1 MSLNVNDF
9 KVLFIIRFKPI
20 IIKKPYLTLFCNK
33 INHFTTYL
41 GVKSSFMKKIS
52 TLLFIFLF
60 STIIFAQKTISGKVL
75 DDEGKPLPSASVT
88 IEEVGK
94 NTILNYAITDAKGTY
109 KVTYNSDDAQIVVK
123 VKAFNHKT
131 ILSQYPNATQSLN
144 FTLEGQATEIKEVK
158 LKTKLI
164 TKRGDTISYDLKSFE
179 NKSDRT
185 LSDVLKKIPGI
196 EVNKDGSILYQGE
209 PINKFYVNGKDLMEG
224 SYGLINNSLPKDAV
238 QKVEVM
244 ENHQPVKILQDKL
257 ASENAAINVKLKKAI
272 TMTGR
277 GEISEGIAPYLWNVK
292 LSPMLFTQKV
302 QWVLNYKT
310 NNTGDEVEKE
320 NSIMAFG
327 NRFEGVRRNFSENSW
342 LNVENA
348 STPSNVPVKRYLF
361 NNVHY
366 LSANLLTNLTK
377 DWEFKANTSYTNN
390 AIDRE
395 SVSTVYTQ
403 NGTLVNTSSVA
414 NNFYTNQAKGE
425 IIFSKNANKSF
436 FKNTTTYNG
445 LWNTDVA
452 QTTNKANTSLNSAQR
467 SKTPS
472 NNFQNSLSVI
482 IPWKE
487 KLVNAM
493 SFVSYRDDKQDL
505 YINPASYVNSLNNVI
520 TGTGLAHQ
528 YLNLKTFEANHSASV
543 GFTKN
548 SWTITPEVGLNFV
561 SNKLITDLNGEVG
574 GTIENPGS
582 AYENN
587 LKFQSMTPYAQM
599 MVNFKKGNFEANI
612 AAPANFNNITAQDNA
627 NLNKSLH
634 KVTYEPRLFARY
646 DLTSFWKISGFT
658 GLSNNFGSVNDIFAG
673 KILLSSKNLSTKD
686 TDIQQTQ
693 MKFAGSRLEYRN
705 PLNNI
710 FFNLSY
716 NLSDRTSNITYLN
729 LLNASTQQITV
740 KGYNLENKTQSNSWR
755 TELGKY
761 FPKFKTNA
769 SVGYSNSLGKSQ
781 QLPSNL
787 TTTPTANDFQSVKSN
802 SQGVTAKFNNNYF
815 SWLSVD
821 YNATWSFVDTSVQTT
836 SGQVKNKS
844 QNFNHAL
851 SAYVYPV
858 KNHTLGFTWDEL
870 KFKNGDQ
877 SRTNSFYDLSYQYS
891 MVEEKMDIELKLVNI
906 ANTSTYQDVSFNA
919 TTNQTTYRTINIR
932 PRQVVLTLKFNFK

>member
-1 MSLNVNDF
+1 
-9 KVLFIIRFKPI
+9 
-20 IIKKPYLTLFCNK
+20 
-33 INHFTTYL
+33 
-41 GVKSSFMKKIS
+41 MKKLNA
-52 TLLFIFLF
+52 LLFLFLF
-60 STIIFAQKTISGKVL
+60 STLILAQKTISGKVL
-75 DDEGKPLPSASVT
+75 DEDGKVLPSASVT
-88 IEEVGK
+88 VEEVGK
-94 NTILNYAITDAKGTY
+94 NTILNYAITDAKGNY
-109 KVTYNSDDAQIVVK
+109 KVTYNSDDDKILVK

-131 ILSQYPNATQSLN
+131 ILNQYSNISQTLN
-144 FTLEGQATEIKEVK
+144 FTLEAQATEIKEVK

-179 NKSDRT
+179 SKSDRT

-257 ASENAAINVKLKKAI
+257 ASENAAINVKLKNSI
-272 TMTGR
+272 TITGR
-277 GEISEGIAPYLWNVK
+277 GEVSAGTSPFLWNLK
-292 LSPMLFTQKV
+292 LSPMLFTPKV

-310 NNTGDEVEKE
+310 NNVGDEVEKE

-327 NRFEGVRRNFSENSW
+327 NRFEGMRRNFSENSW
-342 LNVENA
+342 LNVETA

-366 LSANLLTNLTK
+366 ISANLLTNLSK

-395 SVSTVYTQ
+395 SFSTVYNQ
-403 NGTLVNTSSVA
+403 NGDLVNTSSVS

-425 IIFSKNANKSF
+425 MIFSKNANKSF
-436 FKNTTTYNG
+436 FKNTTTFNS
-445 LWNTDVA
+445 LWNSDVA
-452 QTTNKANTSLNSAQR
+452 KTNNKANTSLNSDQR

-493 SFVSYRDDKQDL
+493 SFLSYRDDRQDL
-505 YINPASYVNSLNNVI
+505 FINPASYVASLNGVI
-520 TGTGLAHQ
+520 TGSELAHQ

-543 GFTKN
+543 GLSKN
-548 SWTITPEVGLNFV
+548 SWTITPEVGLNFT
-561 SNKLITDLNGEVG
+561 SNKLMTDLNGEAGSTVQ
-574 GTIENPGS
+574 NPGAS
-582 AYENN
+582 YENN

-599 MVNFKKGNFEANI
+599 MVNFKKGSFEANLT
-612 AAPANFNNITAQDNA
+612 APANFNNITAKDNG
-627 NLNKSLH
+627 NLNKSLN
-634 KVTYEPRLFARY
+634 KVTYEPRFFARY
-646 DLTSFWKISGFT
+646 DLTSFWKISTFT
-658 GLSNNFGSVNDIFAG
+658 GLSNSFGSVNDIFAG

-686 TDIQQTQ
+686 TDIQQAQT
-693 MKFAGSRLEYRN
+693 KYLGTRLEYRN

-710 FFNLSY
+710 FFNISY
-716 NLSDRTSNITYLN
+716 NLNARTSNITYLN

-740 KGYNLENKTQSNSWR
+740 KGYNLENTAQSNSAR

-769 SVGYSNSLGKSQ
+769 SVGFSNSLSKSQ

-787 TTTPTANDFQSVKSN
+787 TTTPTANDFQSVKTN
-802 SQGVTAKFNNNYF
+802 NQGVTAKFNNNYF
-815 SWLSVD
+815 SWLSID
-821 YNATWSFVDTSVQTT
+821 YNATWSFIDTSVQTQM
-836 SGQVKNKS
+836 GLIKNKS

-851 SAYVYPV
+851 SAYVYPI
-858 KNHTLGFTWDEL
+858 KNHTIGFTWDEL
-870 KFKNGDQ
+870 KFKNGEQ

-891 MVEEKMDIELKLVNI
+891 MVKSKMDLELKLVNI
-906 ANTSTYQDVSFNA
+906 ANTNTYQDVSFNA

-932 PRQVVLTLKFNFK
+932 PRQLMLTLKFNFK